1 MQEIYEVFGL
11 TPDASDEQIN
21 ERYQELKAKYSEDRF
36 LEGEAGNTAAK
47 KLTELERAYAE
58 IKSMRSEPSA
68 KAASGNTDAFV
79 DVERNIRA
87 GNFNAAQEILDSFS
101 ERNAE
106 WHYLQSVIF
115 YKKNWTNESKKQL
128 EIAMQMD
135 ASCEKYRR
143 AYDKLNAKTQSEQ
156 AQFSSGT
163 QGGGYSGQPYRN
175 DDGNQQMG
183 GGFCTETWNCCANF
197 LMCNLLL
204 NCCCNCN

>member
-11 TPDASDEQIN
+11 TPNCTDEQLDA
-21 ERYQELKAKYSEDRF
+21 RYQELKAKYSEDRF
-36 LEGEAGNTAAK
+36 LEGEAGNYAAK

-58 IKSMRSEPSA
+58 VKSMRNEPSA
-68 KAASGNTDAFV
+68 KADTGNAFAE
-79 DVERNIRA
+79 VERNIRA
-87 GNFNAAQEILDSFS
+87 GNYNAAQELLDSFS
-101 ERNAE
+101 ERTAE
-106 WHYLQSVIF
+106 WHYLQSVVF

-135 ASCEKYRR
+135 SSCEKYRS
-143 AYDKLNAKTQSEQ
+143 AYEKINAKTQSEQ

-163 QGGGYSGQPYRN
+163 QGGGYSGQPYRH

-197 LMCNLLL
+197 LMCNFLL